1 MSVQIETGSP
11 KLPEV
16 QVNVATPNSPVVG
29 TVVQTRMVTKGGKKS
44 ASYVRHVAFDVSGTP
59 LAKSFRA
66 GQSFGVLP
74 PGTDAKGKPHKL
86 RLYSLVC
93 PSVGD
98 DGQGNVV
105 ATVCKR
111 VIDEHWDNHKLFTGV
126 ASNYICDLNEGDQ
139 ALLTGPSGKR
149 FILPEV
155 KSDHD
160 YIFFATGTG
169 IAPFRAMVMDLLR
182 EKADSK
188 IVLIMGSPYSSDLL
202 YDEEFTQWAKEYPN
216 FRYLTAISREYV
228 REEGA
233 SKIYVQERLN
243 TNADELV
250 PMLTNP
256 RTLVYVCG
264 IAGME
269 VGIIRL
275 MAKLLPQEVFAQY
288 VTVKEGAGPIDSL
301 DRKEFGRVVRAGGR
315 LFLEVY

>member
-1 MSVQIETGSP
+1 MSVQVEAGNP

-16 QVNVATPNSPVVG
+16 KVNVATPASPVVG
-29 TVVQTRMVTKGGKKS
+29 RVITSRPVTRGGRKS
-44 ASYVRHVAFDVSGTP
+44 AAFVRHVSFDVSGTP

-74 PGTDAKGKPHKL
+74 PGTDANGKPHKL

-93 PSVGD
+93 PSTGD

-111 VIDEHWDNHKLFTGV
+111 VVDEHWETHKLFVGV
-126 ASNYICDLNEGDQ
+126 ASNYICDLQEGDE

-149 FILPEV
+149 FILPENP
-155 KSDHD
+155 SDHD

-182 EKADSK
+182 DKADSR
-188 IVLIMGSPYSSDLL
+188 IVLIMGSPYTTDLL
-202 YDEEFTQWAKEYPN
+202 YDDEFTAWAKEHSN

-250 PMLTNP
+250 PMLLNP
-256 RTLVYVCG
+256 RTLIYVCG

-275 MAKLLPQEVFAQY
+275 MAKLLPPEVFGQY
-288 VTVKEGAGPIDSL
+288 VTVKEGAGPIESL
-301 DRKEFGRVVRAGGR
+301 DRKEFGKVVRAGGR

>member
-1 MSVQIETGSP
+1 MSVQVEAGDP

-16 QVNVATPNSPVVG
+16 QVNVATPVKPVVG
-29 TVVQTRMVTKGGKKS
+29 RVVETRQVTRGGRKS
-44 ASYVRHVAFDVSGTP
+44 ASFVRHVSFDVSGTP
-59 LAKSFRA
+59 LAKTFRA

-74 PGTDAKGKPHKL
+74 PGNDAKGKPHKL
-86 RLYSLVC
+86 RLYSLAC

-98 DGQGNVV
+98 DGEGNVV

-111 VIDEHWDNHKLFTGV
+111 VIDEHWETHELFVGV
-126 ASNYICDLNEGDQ
+126 ASNYICNLKEGDE

-155 KSDHD
+155 PGDHD

-188 IVLIMGSPYSSDLL
+188 IVLVMGSPYTTDLL
-202 YDEEFTQWAKEYPN
+202 YDDEFTQWSKEYPN
-216 FRYLTAISREYV
+216 FRYLTAISREHV
-228 REEGA
+228 QEAGA
-233 SKIYVQERLN
+233 SRIYVQERLN
-243 TNADELV
+243 TNSDELV

-256 RTLVYVCG
+256 RTLIYVCG
-264 IAGME
+264 ISGME

-275 MAKLLPQEVFAQY
+275 MAKLLPAEVFGQY
-288 VTVKEGAGPIDSL
+288 VTVKEGAGPIESL
-301 DRKEFGRVVRAGGR
+301 DRKEFGRVVRPGGR

>member
-1 MSVQIETGSP
+1 MSVELEAGSP
-11 KLPEV
+11 RLPEV
-16 QVNVATPNSPVVG
+16 RVNVATPASPVVG
-29 TVVQTRMVTKGGKKS
+29 RVVANRPVTKGGRKS
-44 ASYVRHVAFDVSGTP
+44 ASFVRHVSFDVSGTP
-59 LAKSFRA
+59 LAGSFRA

-74 PGTDAKGKPHKL
+74 PGTDANGKPHKL
-86 RLYSLVC
+86 RLYSLAC

-98 DGQGNVV
+98 DGQGNVI

-111 VIDEHWDNHKLFTGV
+111 VIDEHWETHRLFLGV
-126 ASNYICDLNEGDQ
+126 ASNYICDLQEGDE

-149 FILPEV
+149 FLLPENPA
-155 KSDHD
+155 DHD

-182 EKADSK
+182 EKVNSR
-188 IVLIMGSPYSSDLL
+188 IVLIMGSPYTTDLL
-202 YDEEFTQWAKEYPN
+202 YDDELTQWSNEHSN
-216 FRYLTAISREYV
+216 FRYLTAISREHV
-228 REEGA
+228 PEPGA
-233 SKIYVQERLN
+233 SRIYVQERLS

-269 VGIIRL
+269 VGIIRQ
-275 MAKLLPQEVFAQY
+275 MAKLLPTEVLEQY
-288 VTVKEGAGPIDSL
+288 VTVKEGAGPIESM
-301 DRKEFGRVVRAGGR
+301 DRQTFGRMVRAGGR